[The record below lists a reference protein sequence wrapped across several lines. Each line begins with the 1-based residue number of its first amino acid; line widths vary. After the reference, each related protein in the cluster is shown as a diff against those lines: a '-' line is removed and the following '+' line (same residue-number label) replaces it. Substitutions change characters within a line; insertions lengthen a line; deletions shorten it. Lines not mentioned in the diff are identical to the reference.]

1 MKRLL
6 PIFLPALSLFAS
18 VSFAQQPALDGAT
31 DPATFQLPPDFKAEL
46 VYSVPKDQQG
56 SWVAI
61 TTDPRGRIIAANQT
75 GGLFRVT
82 PPGGGKPVNV
92 EPIKTGTVGAHG
104 LLYAFDSLYVMVNEQ
119 GERGIWRLKDT
130 NGDDQ
135 FDEEKLILKIN
146 HSMSEHGVHGLALSP
161 DGKSIYFANGNHTQ
175 LPEGTGI
182 KRPLAYSEDHVVP
195 RLWDANGHAANVMAP
210 GGYIGKVDPDGKN
223 VELFCIGF
231 RNQYDIA
238 FDQNGELFTFDSDM
252 EWDIGSPWYMPT
264 RINHCVSGADYGWRS
279 GAGRWPA
286 YYADSLPAVVDI
298 GPSSPVGVTFGTQ
311 AKFPAKYQRAFFAC
325 DWTYGTMYA
334 VHLKPDGASYLGD
347 KEEFIA
353 GKPLPFTDVL
363 IHPDGSM
370 YFSIGGR
377 GVKSALYRVV
387 YTGKENTAPIGIP
400 PVTQEVKL
408 RRDLEKF
415 HVAAASPDV
424 VGKVWPYLGNKDRFI
439 RFAARVALEHQPV
452 ASWADK
458 ALAEKNPQVAIE
470 ALIALARMGDKAL
483 QPKLIAALLKF
494 DFAKLPG
501 DLPLPILRAW
511 QLTITR
517 MGKPSP
523 EACET
528 IISKLDPVFPSSD
541 PFINR
546 ELVGL
551 LVALDSPTIVAK
563 TVSTL
568 DTAKDAGISVGN
580 EKLLARNTEFGGQTR
595 SADASRPNRQAIAYA
610 YALRNAK
617 VGWTPE
623 MQKTFFGWFPRTASW
638 SGGNSFKKFLQNIRK
653 DALANTVSDDA
664 IRATMDALSQKAPEA
679 APSNIVLPKG
689 PGKAYTVE
697 DVVALAKGGLNDRN
711 FEQGKAMYTATLCSK
726 CHLFA
731 GEGGNIGP
739 DITGAGS
746 RYSLRDLM
754 ENIIDPSKV
763 INEQYVSTQIEKKDG
778 NIVVGLV
785 TMDENEKLFVMSSP
799 LAPEEVTVVDKHDV
813 KSRKPFNVSM
823 MPPGLINSL
832 NEDELLNLV
841 AYILSAGNKND
852 KAFKK

>member
-6 PIFLPALSLFAS
+6 PIFAPAFSLFAS

-46 VYSVPKDQQG
+46 VYSVPKEKQG

-61 TTDPRGRIIAANQT
+61 TTDPKGRIIAANQT
-75 GGLFRVT
+75 GGIFRVT
-82 PPGGGKPVNV
+82 PATAGKPLHIDSV
-92 EPIKTGTVGAHG
+92 KTNTFGAHG

-119 GERGIWRLKDT
+119 GERGIWRLRDT
-130 NGDDQ
+130 DKDDQ
-135 FDEEKLILKIN
+135 YDEEKLILKIN
-146 HSMSEHGVHGLALSP
+146 HSMSEHGTHGLALSP

-182 KRPLAYSEDHVVP
+182 KRTLAYNEDHVVP
-195 RLWDANGHAANVMAP
+195 RLWDANGHATGVMAP

-252 EWDIGSPWYMPT
+252 EWDIGAPWYMPT

-279 GAGRWPA
+279 GAGRWPE
-286 YYADSLPAVVDI
+286 YYADSLPGVLDI
-298 GPSSPVGVTFGTQ
+298 GPSSPVGVTFGTK
-311 AKFPAKYQRAFFAC
+311 AKFPAKYQRAFFAA

-334 VHLKPDGASYLGD
+334 VHLKPDGASYKGV
-347 KEEFIA
+347 KEEFVA

-387 YTGKENTAPIGIP
+387 YTGKESTAPVGIP
-400 PVTQEVKL
+400 PVTQEVKI
-408 RRDLEKF
+408 RRELEKF
-415 HVAAASPDV
+415 HAVNASKDV
-424 VGKVWPYLGNKDRFI
+424 IGKVWPYLGNKDRFI
-439 RFAARVALEHQPV
+439 RYAARVALEHQP
-452 ASWADK
+452 AEAWAER
-458 ALAEKNPQVAIE
+458 ALAEKNPQAAIE

-483 QPKLIAALLKF
+483 QPKLIEALGKIEFSKIPANLQ
-494 DFAKLPG
+494 
-501 DLPLPILRAW
+501 LPLIRAW
-511 QLTITR
+511 QLAITR

-523 EACET
+523 EVCKAIT
-528 IISKLDPVFPSSD
+528 DKLDPIFPAKD
-541 PFINR
+541 PFVNR
-546 ELVGL
+546 ELVAL
-551 LVALDSPTIVAK
+551 LVALDSPTIVSK
-563 TVSTL
+563 TVSIL
-568 DTAKDAGISVGN
+568 DTAIDTTMPFGN
-580 EKLLARNTEFGGQTR
+580 EKLLARNEGYGGQTKD
-595 SADASRPNRQAIAYA
+595 ADASRPNRQAMAYA

-623 MQKTFFGWFPRTASW
+623 LQKTFFSWFPRTASW
-638 SGGNSFKKFLQNIRK
+638 KGGNSFRKFINNIRK
-653 DALANTVSDDA
+653 DALTNAVSDDA
-664 IRATMDALSQKAPEA
+664 IRGQMDALSQKAPEA
-679 APSNIVLPKG
+679 APENVVMPKG
-689 PGKAYTVE
+689 PGKAYSVD
-697 DVVALAKGGLNDRN
+697 DVVALASKGLKDRD
-711 FEQGKAMYTATLCSK
+711 FERGKAMFAATLCSK

-739 DITGAGS
+739 DITGSAS

-763 INEQYVSTQIEKKDG
+763 INEQYQSTQLEKKDG
-778 NIVVGLV
+778 SLVVGLV

-799 LAPEEVTVVDKHDV
+799 LAPDAITIVDKHDV

-832 NEDELLNLV
+832 NEDELLDLV

-852 KAFKK
+852 KSFKK